1 MNCKPGD
8 IAVVIGASRFAGR
21 LVEVLYAAPQ
31 NDFYLPDGYCHSGSA
46 PNYWVLRTLGSL
58 FGAPTEEHGF
68 LRVTE
73 YGVGADARLRPLRAV
88 PKTFD
93 DSIELNIPA

>member
-1 MNCKPGD
+1 MQRRKTTFICRM
-8 IAVVIGASRFAGR
+8 VVVTVG
-21 LVEVLYAAPQ
+21 
-31 NDFYLPDGYCHSGSA
+31 A

-58 FGAPTEEHGF
+58 FSAPTEEHGF

>member
-31 NDFYLPDGYCHSGSA
+31 NDFYLPDGCCHSGS
-46 PNYWVLRTLGSL
+46 PELLGSS
-58 FGAPTEEHGF
+58 H
-68 LRVTE
+68 
-73 YGVGADARLRPLRAV
+73 ARIAV
-88 PKTFD
+88 
-93 DSIELNIPA
+93 